1 MWLPG
6 QKWEPNFANT
16 FITTALLLP
25 PHNRPTLPSKNV
37 GVEPKPGSSY
47 VVADV
52 VRVCPYQGPVRYD
65 VRVEKKGT
73 YLWGKVSWNVD
84 GIKSHLYDL
93 ARGNDSTTVQVSSL
107 LISSVDDNLGG
118 ILSCRKGTCN
128 IFFILLN

>member
-1 MWLPG
+1 M
-6 QKWEPNFANT
+6 
-16 FITTALLLP
+16 
-25 PHNRPTLPSKNV
+25 PSENV

-73 YLWGKVSWNVD
+73 NLWGKVSWNVD
-84 GIKSHLYDL
+84 GRKSHLYDL